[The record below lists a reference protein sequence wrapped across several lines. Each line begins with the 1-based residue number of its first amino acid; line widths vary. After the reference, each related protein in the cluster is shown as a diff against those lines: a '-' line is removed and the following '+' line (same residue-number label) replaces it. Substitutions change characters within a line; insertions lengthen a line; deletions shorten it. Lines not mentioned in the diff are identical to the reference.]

1 METSRMSTSRAYGEP
16 QFARL
21 EARRRS
27 EFHARRDNLT
37 LRLRRCVSWLGRA
50 ERELFEH
57 RPPDPD
63 AAFVFYWIA
72 FNATYAED
80 SAHPDGTTE
89 REKFNAYFGNV
100 VKLDDRRLIYNA
112 IWNRFS
118 KEVRS
123 CLENPFM
130 YEPFWKHYN
139 GIEGHADWKDR
150 FEREKRRTHRALGRM
165 DTVAILRAMFDRMY
179 VLRNQIVHGGATHQG
194 SVNRRQVQDGARI
207 MAFLSPLF
215 VDLMM
220 DNPERE
226 WGRPYYPVVP
236 E

>member
-1 METSRMSTSRAYGEP
+1 MNTPLLYGEP
-16 QFARL
+16 QFVRL
-21 EARRRS
+21 EARRRA
-27 EFHARRDNLT
+27 EFHERHDNLT
-37 LRLRRCVSWLGRA
+37 LRLRRSISWLGRA

-80 SAHPDGTTE
+80 NAHPDGTTE

-100 VKLDDRRLIYNA
+100 VKLDDQGLMYNA
-112 IWNRFS
+112 IWDRFS
-118 KEVRS
+118 DEVRS
-123 CLENPFM
+123 FM
-130 YEPFWKHYN
+130 DNRFVYEPFWKHYN
-139 GIEGHADWKDR
+139 GIDGHADWKDR
-150 FEREKRRTHRALGRM
+150 FEREKRRFHRAVGRM
-165 DTVAILRAMFDRMY
+165 DTVAVLRATFDRMY
-179 VLRNQIVHGGATHQG
+179 VLRNQIVHGGATHRG

-220 DNPERE
+220 DNPDLE
-226 WGRPYYPVVP
+226 WGKPYYPVVP

>member
-1 METSRMSTSRAYGEP
+1 MSTSRAYGEP

-21 EARRRS
+21 EARRRE
-27 EFHARRDNLT
+27 EFRERHDNLT
-37 LRLRRCVSWLGRA
+37 LRLRRSVSWLGRA

-72 FNATYAED
+72 FNATCAED
-80 SAHPDGTTE
+80 SAHPAGTTE
-89 REKFNAYFGNV
+89 REKFNACFGRI
-100 VKLDDRRLIYNA
+100 VKLDDRHLIYDA
-112 IWNRFS
+112 IWERFS
-118 KEVRS
+118 NEVRS
-123 CLENPFM
+123 CLDNRFV

-139 GIEGHADWKDR
+139 GIDGYADWKDR
-150 FEREKRRTHRALGRM
+150 FEREKRGIHRAFGRR
-165 DTVAILRAMFDRMY
+165 DSVAVLRALFDRMY
-179 VLRNQIVHGGATHQG
+179 VLRNQIVHGGATHRS
-194 SVNRRQVQDGARI
+194 SVNRRQVRDGARI

-220 DNPERE
+220 DNPDLE